1 MVVMGVSMG
10 VVCCWLR
17 IAFAGVSNVVA
28 VLVAWVGIDG
38 CIMVLC
44 CAGIGMQCAAVG

>member
-1 MVVMGVSMG
+1 MMMGVAMR
-10 VVCCWLR
+10 VVGCWQR

-38 CIMVLC
+38 CIMVVC